1 MGKLQKKQQTTD
13 TDLHY
18 DQVEGRPCF
27 VEAVNL
33 FASMFI
39 YLFNFLVVSSF
50 VHACSTPCL
59 WVNFMY
65 LLRQI
70 LNRIAVKLETLNCIL
85 LICYSVF

>member
-39 YLFNFLVVSSF
+39 YLFNFF
-50 VHACSTPCL
+50 
-59 WVNFMY
+59 
-65 LLRQI
+65 
-70 LNRIAVKLETLNCIL
+70 
-85 LICYSVF
+85 